1 MLWPNVTVY
10 WLLIFFRA
18 ELDIVLPKPGK
29 YATGMMFIEAR
40 EQDEVRTEFT
50 KMATQMQLEVSSRV
64 NMSRLIR
71 KLVFCKCENKDA
83 DQLCCY
89 SAADQCLCFPYL
101 DSAVPLHVLPE
112 TEISGLHFFMLV

>member
-1 MLWPNVTVY
+1 MCTHNMVFYSKGKALLFILWSSIPVH

-18 ELDIVLPKPGK
+18 EQDIVLPEPGK

-64 NMSRLIR
+64 I
-71 KLVFCKCENKDA
+71 
-83 DQLCCY
+83 
-89 SAADQCLCFPYL
+89 
-101 DSAVPLHVLPE
+101 
-112 TEISGLHFFMLV
+112 